1 MEGRPLSRDVIARH
15 RSARLFSLGDR
26 GNPAS
31 WAPALV
37 ISEKDPELPISM
49 APLHFKRDNSEFPAI
64 LTMTTREKICFP
76 FDGIDEWSATEGLV
90 LPPSLDKS
98 DSGSFGTGV
107 NMLPVSWQSLHH
119 DNALSD
125 DSLEPSI
132 VILTDSPQLARSRGK
147 LAKSLDVIR
156 RRFPSSLIWAPG
168 ISGPDNCHLLS
179 WLGVDLFDLS
189 RSRNAS
195 ASGLILSE
203 SGPREP
209 EETLGE
215 GHGME
220 TQIKHWKSSL
230 SNLRQSIRS
239 GTLREAV
246 ENSIGSSP
254 RSVERLRIHDSMMSD
269 NIGAAGLSSVV
280 GRGRRLRCNS
290 PISRDDPLIRD
301 WRARVSEF
309 HTPPTHQ
316 EEVLLLLPC
325 SATKPYRL
333 SPSHHRF
340 LKNISSNR
348 IHQVMVTAPLGL
360 VPRELEDFWPAAH
373 YDIPV
378 TGDWDEDELKIIRNM
393 VGDLVE
399 RVGYKDV
406 INHSGLEIKID
417 GANVHDTRMGDT
429 AGSEQSLSRLEL
441 TTKNLA
447 SSLGLDDLRQSDER
461 LRVMES
467 RSRFIH
473 GSDEWLKGAVV
484 SGRPPILTITKLGEQ
499 LARWNPRDGRFALSK
514 KALPLLESNDSMP
527 RAHLISDHKW
537 VGDLFP
543 TNVDNFQGEIR
554 VGDEMLVYQDG
565 NLVGSAR
572 AVAPQWEWPLG
583 PGRLARTRHRL

>member
-1 MEGRPLSRDVIARH
+1 
-15 RSARLFSLGDR
+15 
-26 GNPAS
+26 
-31 WAPALV
+31 
-37 ISEKDPELPISM
+37 
-49 APLHFKRDNSEFPAI
+49 
-64 LTMTTREKICFP
+64 
-76 FDGIDEWSATEGLV
+76 
-90 LPPSLDKS
+90 
-98 DSGSFGTGV
+98 
-107 NMLPVSWQSLHH
+107 
-119 DNALSD
+119 
-125 DSLEPSI
+125 
-132 VILTDSPQLARSRGK
+132 
-147 LAKSLDVIR
+147 
-156 RRFPSSLIWAPG
+156 
-168 ISGPDNCHLLS
+168 
-179 WLGVDLFDLS
+179 
-189 RSRNAS
+189 
-195 ASGLILSE
+195 
-203 SGPREP
+203 
-209 EETLGE
+209 
-215 GHGME
+215 
-220 TQIKHWKSSL
+220 
-230 SNLRQSIRS
+230 
-239 GTLREAV
+239 
-246 ENSIGSSP
+246 
-254 RSVERLRIHDSMMSD
+254 
-269 NIGAAGLSSVV
+269 
-280 GRGRRLRCNS
+280 
-290 PISRDDPLIRD
+290 
-301 WRARVSEF
+301 
-309 HTPPTHQ
+309 
-316 EEVLLLLPC
+316 
-325 SATKPYRL
+325 
-333 SPSHHRF
+333 
-340 LKNISSNR
+340 
-348 IHQVMVTAPLGL
+348 MVTAPLGL